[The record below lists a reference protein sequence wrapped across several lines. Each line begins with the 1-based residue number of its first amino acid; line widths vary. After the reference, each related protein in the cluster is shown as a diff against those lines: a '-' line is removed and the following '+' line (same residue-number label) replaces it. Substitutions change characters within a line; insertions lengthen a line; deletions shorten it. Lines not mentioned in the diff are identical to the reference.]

1 MALIKCN
8 ECGKEVSDKASVCMN
23 CGSPIESSEKAL
35 DNANVNNT
43 VANYE
48 MNIKT
53 NENVVNTNKCNGF
66 SLAGFILSIVSF
78 IIDIYGLVSLAA
90 LMFSIVG
97 LVNSTNQKSKT
108 LAIIGIILSVLEL
121 FFKFLQLINWLSL
134 LNQI

>member
-23 CGSPIESSEKAL
+23 CGSPIESSEKYL

-43 VANYE
+43 V
-48 MNIKT
+48 
-53 NENVVNTNKCNGF
+53 VVNTNKCNGF

-78 IIDIYGLVSLAA
+78 IFDIYGLVSIAA

-97 LVNSTNQKSKT
+97 LVNATNQKSKT
-108 LAIIGIILSVLEL
+108 FAIIGIILSGLEL

-134 LNQI
+134 LN